1 MKEEILKLAKELEEV
16 EDVYINETEDI
27 IHLDFND
34 FEGFDENYEEV
45 DREYVF
51 PEKVDKLYNFLK
63 DNCKEHIMDF
73 YQTFV
78 FEDFNVKVGFTS
90 FDI

>member
-16 EDVYINETEDI
+16 EDVYINETEDT

-34 FEGFDENYEEV
+34 FEGFNEDYEEV
-45 DREYVF
+45 DREYVL
-51 PEKVDKLYNFLK
+51 PEKVDELYDFLK
-63 DNCKEHIMDF
+63 DNCKEHITDY

-78 FEDFNVKVGFTS
+78 FEGFKVQVGLTS